1 MFLVEVTGV
10 FDKRAVAEWN
20 GVRAEYFIGETIKAN
35 GHCCC
40 CCSGDG
46 GGGGR
51 QQQGALL
58 TEFAWRWRTRE

>member
-1 MFLVEVTGV
+1 MFLADVSVM
-10 FDKRAVAEWN
+10 FDKCAVAEWN
-20 GVRAEYFIGETIKAN
+20 GGRAEYFIGETIKAN

-40 CCSGDG
+40 CSSD